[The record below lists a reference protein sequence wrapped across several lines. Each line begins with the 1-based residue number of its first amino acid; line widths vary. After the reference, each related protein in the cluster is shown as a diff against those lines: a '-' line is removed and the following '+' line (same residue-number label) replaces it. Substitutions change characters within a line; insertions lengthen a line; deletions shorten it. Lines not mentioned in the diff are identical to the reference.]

1 MVFYEITAKLLN
13 LSELLE
19 EAAEPGKLGH
29 EFAAGFDA
37 PAKKVFNTK
46 LQ

>member
-1 MVFYEITAKLLN
+1 MVFYEITAKILN

-19 EAAEPGKLGH
+19 ETAGPGRMDH
-29 EFAAGFDA
+29 DFAAGFDA